1 MGGNNSKK
9 LIIAKQIKTR
19 QLRKFLSN
27 ESKTHI
33 VQTEKDLFFFSF
45 LLGFNNLTSVDS
57 ILIRRNRM
65 RPILIITIP
74 RLLLLLLEHIVLMM
88 MTHGWHTHV
97 AEHLRHHGGHVIIRQ
112 ERSSG
117 SEEMIGGGSG
127 GRRRPIG
134 KQPTSSSSASAAA
147 AALLS
152 LEVEAIFLEMTGDV
166 LASQAFHVHQLHD
179 CFRNRVFYPQVGHHF
194 HESLV

>member
-1 MGGNNSKK
+1 MGGEIIVKK

-19 QLRKFLSN
+19 QLRQFLSN

-33 VQTEKDLFFFSF
+33 VQIEKDPIFF
-45 LLGFNNLTSVDS
+45 LLGFNNLTSVNS

-97 AEHLRHHGGHVIIRQ
+97 AEHLRHHGGHVVISQ
-112 ERSSG
+112 VRSSG
-117 SEEMIGGGSG
+117 SEEMIGG
-127 GRRRPIG
+127 
-134 KQPTSSSSASAAA
+134 
-147 AALLS
+147 
-152 LEVEAIFLEMTGDV
+152 
-166 LASQAFHVHQLHD
+166 
-179 CFRNRVFYPQVGHHF
+179 
-194 HESLV
+194 